1 MHGVYVEWFLN
12 LPSFFANVVSNSR
25 IILDTFIIIII
36 IIIIVVVVV
45 VVVVH
50 GSTYIKIRK

>member
-1 MHGVYVEWFLN
+1 VYVEWFLN

-36 IIIIVVVVV
+36 IIVVVV